1 MRIFIALLI
10 LLGIV
15 ALIEWGAWRN
25 MVRMWAQHASF
36 PWIRR
41 VWWGVALAQFGWIAL
56 YFFRWQHWR
65 ESSPQLLLWTNAVLI
80 SLILPKLFLVG
91 VEVLDGLRYW
101 GQWAFT
107 GKTAR
112 ADVPRRTFITLAG
125 QATAG
130 VLLGAFAHGMTRGRK
145 AYHIRR
151 HEVPMAGLPA
161 ALDGLRIVQISDAH
175 LGSFLSQFDAV
186 QPGLDMIR
194 DLDPDVLCFTGD
206 LVNDDSTEAE
216 PWIDRFRA
224 LPGRYGKFSILGN
237 HDYADYGPRDAAEKE
252 RVRARIRMIHQEMG
266 FDLLLND
273 HRVLDIRGEQ
283 LLLVGVENW
292 GRGFRQSGD
301 LQGALA
307 EADVQ
312 LPTVLLS
319 HDPTHWEDRVM
330 NGKAPV
336 ELTLSGHTHGMQMG
350 LEIPSLG
357 IKFSPSRLRYKRWG
371 GLYTEGK
378 QHLHVNRGFG
388 MLGFPGR
395 VGMPPEIT
403 ELTLRQA

>member
-15 ALIEWGAWRN
+15 ALIEWGGGETCAH
-25 MVRMWAQHASF
+25 VGPACVLSLDS
-36 PWIRR
+36 PDL
-41 VWWGVALAQFGWIAL
+41 VGVALAQFGWIAL

-101 GQWAFT
+101 SQWAFT

-175 LGSFLSQFDAV
+175 WAV
-186 QPGLDMIR
+186 
-194 DLDPDVLCFTGD
+194 
-206 LVNDDSTEAE
+206 S
-216 PWIDRFRA
+216 
-224 LPGRYGKFSILGN
+224 
-237 HDYADYGPRDAAEKE
+237 
-252 RVRARIRMIHQEMG
+252 
-266 FDLLLND
+266 
-273 HRVLDIRGEQ
+273 
-283 LLLVGVENW
+283 
-292 GRGFRQSGD
+292 
-301 LQGALA
+301 
-307 EADVQ
+307 
-312 LPTVLLS
+312 
-319 HDPTHWEDRVM
+319 
-330 NGKAPV
+330 
-336 ELTLSGHTHGMQMG
+336 
-350 LEIPSLG
+350 
-357 IKFSPSRLRYKRWG
+357 
-371 GLYTEGK
+371 
-378 QHLHVNRGFG
+378 
-388 MLGFPGR
+388 
-395 VGMPPEIT
+395 
-403 ELTLRQA
+403 